1 MKTVYLDIMLGGRF
15 YCQLRYEYCPL
26 FPVDGREL
34 EDYILNKRPSLRGK
48 DFTINFSTNKV

>member
-26 FPVDGREL
+26 FPVDSREL